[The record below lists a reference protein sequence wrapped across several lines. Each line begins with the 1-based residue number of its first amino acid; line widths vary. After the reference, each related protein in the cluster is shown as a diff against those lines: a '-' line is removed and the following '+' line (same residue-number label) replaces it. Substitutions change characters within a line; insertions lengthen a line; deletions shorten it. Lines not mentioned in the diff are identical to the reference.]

1 MASAMPNPAEGA
13 RSVSSRPRQADST
26 PDCPPASTE
35 VSVPSVRLCRPM
47 QICELST
54 TYTTL
59 ATFFPSP
66 CPFYCHVK
74 VILTKVVY
82 DK

>member
-1 MASAMPNPAEGA
+1 MASASPNPAEGA
-13 RSVSSRPRQADST
+13 RSVSSSPSRLHIRL
-26 PDCPPASTE
+26 PPASTE
-35 VSVPSVRLCRPM
+35 VSVRLFRSM

-54 TYTTL
+54 TYATL

>member
-1 MASAMPNPAEGA
+1 MASASPNPAVEA
-13 RSVSSRPRQADST
+13 RSVSSSPSRLHTRL
-26 PDCPPASTE
+26 PPASTE
-35 VSVPSVRLCRPM
+35 VSVPSVRLFRSM

-54 TYTTL
+54 TYATL

-66 CPFYCHVK
+66 CPSYCHVK
-74 VILTKVVY
+74 VILTKFVY

>member
-1 MASAMPNPAEGA
+1 MASATPSPAEGA
-13 RSVSSRPRQADST
+13 RSVSSSPSKLHTRL
-26 PDCPPASTE
+26 PPAATE
-35 VSVPSVRLCRPM
+35 VSVPSVRLYRSM

-54 TYTTL
+54 TYATL

-66 CPFYCHVK
+66 CPSYCHVK
-74 VILTKVVY
+74 VRLTKFVY